1 MTKLEKCVAIVD
13 GEKVGDLQF
22 AGNGPIL
29 DKRIPIESQ
38 HSPLGRDYFFV
49 NIKESLKRF
58 PKLYCLIVKTISP
71 LYAPYMTKKMRKRL
85 LQPFLDRDATVINVG
100 SGNTVIHPHVI
111 NLDLFAYD
119 NVDIVS
125 DATDLCLK
133 NEVADFLINE
143 SSLEHIYNFRDA
155 VLESFRVL
163 KKGGK
168 AYFNIPF
175 LVGFHASPNDFHRF
189 TYVGLNRLFQ
199 ECGFKVEEL
208 EVLSGPVS
216 SFLWVSIELLA
227 ICLSLGLKPLF
238 QFWYV
243 FFMGLLFPIK
253 FLDFFVNRIPFAKN
267 IAATFYLIVSK

>member
-1 MTKLEKCVAIVD
+1 
-13 GEKVGDLQF
+13 
-22 AGNGPIL
+22 
-29 DKRIPIESQ
+29 
-38 HSPLGRDYFFV
+38 
-49 NIKESLKRF
+49 
-58 PKLYCLIVKTISP
+58 
-71 LYAPYMTKKMRKRL
+71 MRKRL